1 MFLQRNLQKTLLAMA
16 NQFKAVA
23 VTGPR
28 QSGKTTLCR
37 EQFPRL
43 PYVSLENP
51 DERGRAERDP
61 RGFLRRFPDGCIL
74 DEVQRV
80 PDLFSYLQEVLDAE
94 RRPGRYILTGS
105 QQFGVMANI
114 SQSLAG
120 RVGLL
125 ALLPFSA
132 SELHSAQC
140 LPDSWT
146 EALFRGGYPPLYDQ
160 GIDPG
165 FWLNAYIAT
174 YVERDVRQI
183 VNIQDASLFQRFL
196 GLSAGNIGQLFNASR
211 IGNDCG
217 LNHGTVTKWFS
228 ILESSYIAF
237 RLTPHHSNFRKRLVK
252 TPKLYFW
259 DTGLAIQL
267 LGIEDPAQLQT
278 HPLRGA
284 LFENWVIVELMK
296 LRLNLGKRP
305 NLYFW
310 RNNTGLEV
318 DVLADYAGRLLP
330 VEIKSGET
338 LSPDW
343 LTAMR
348 RWTDLAGDAA
358 MEPCLFYGGE
368 IESKE
373 AEVHILPW
381 RRLATPESL
390 PGALGTR
397 Q

>member
-1 MFLQRNLQKTLLAMA
+1 MLIQRDIQTTLLQMA
-16 NQFKAVA
+16 GQFKTVA

-37 EQFPRL
+37 QSFPHL

-61 RGFLRRFPDGCIL
+61 RGFLSRFGDGGVF

-80 PDLFSYLQEVLDAE
+80 PELFSYLQEILDNE
-94 RRPGRYILTGS
+94 TRPGRFILTGS
-105 QQFGVMANI
+105 QQFGVMAHI

-132 SELHSAQC
+132 AELHREGHLS
-140 LPDSWT
+140 DSWA

-183 VNIQDASLFQRFL
+183 VNVQDSSLFQRFL
-196 GLSAGNIGQLFNASR
+196 GLCAGSIGQLFNASR

-228 ILESSYIAF
+228 ILETSYIAF
-237 RLTPHHSNFRKRLVK
+237 RLAPHHRNFRKRLVK

-267 LGIEDPAQLQT
+267 LGIETPGQLST

-284 LFENWVIVELMK
+284 LFENWILVELMK
-296 LRLNLGKRP
+296 IRLNQGKSLRHS
-305 NLYFW
+305 FW

-318 DVLADYAGRLLP
+318 DLVLDVAGRLCP
-330 VEIKSGET
+330 VEMKSGMT
-338 LSPDW
+338 LASDW
-343 LTAMR
+343 FAGLRGWME
-348 RWTDLAGDAA
+348 LAGDAA
-358 MEPCLFYGGE
+358 FDPCLFYGG
-368 IESKE
+368 SVASNE
-373 AEVHILPW
+373 AGVQVLPW
-381 RRLATPESL
+381 RALAQPEHL
-390 PGALGTR
+390 PPALR
-397 Q
+397 

>member
-1 MFLQRNLQKTLLAMA
+1 MIDRDLQNVLSRMA
-16 NQFKAVA
+16 GQFKAVA

-37 EQFPRL
+37 RSFPDL

-61 RGFLRRFPDGCIL
+61 RGFLQRFPDGAVF

-80 PDLFSYLQEVLDAE
+80 PELFSYLQEILDQE
-94 RRPGRYILTGS
+94 TRPGRYILTGS
-105 QQFGVMANI
+105 QQFGVIANI

-132 SELHSAQC
+132 AELSGAGHLA
-140 LPDSWT
+140 DTWH
-146 EALFRGGYPPLYDQ
+146 EALFRGGYPPLFDQ
-160 GIDPG
+160 EIDPG
-165 FWLNAYIAT
+165 FWLNAYLAT

-183 VNIQDASLFQRFL
+183 VNVQDTSLFQRFL
-196 GLSAGNIGQLFNASR
+196 GLCAGNIGQLLNASR

-217 LNHGTVTKWFS
+217 LNHGTVSKWFS

-237 RLTPHHSNFRKRLVK
+237 RLVPHHVNFRKRLVK

-267 LGIEDPAQLQT
+267 LGIETPGQLAT

-296 LRLNLGKRP
+296 IRLNQGKRP
-305 NLYFW
+305 RHFFW

-318 DVLADYAGRLLP
+318 DLLVDAAGSLCP
-330 VEIKSGET
+330 VEIKSGMT
-338 LSPDW
+338 LTEDW
-343 LTAMR
+343 FTGLR
-348 RWTDLAGDAA
+348 RWMDLAGDSAFV
-358 MEPCLFYGGE
+358 PCLFYGGTVASRE
-368 IESKE
+368 KGIQ
-373 AEVHILPW
+373 VFPW
-381 RRLATPESL
+381 KALATPETL
-390 PGALGTR
+390 PEILR
-397 Q
+397 

>member
-1 MFLQRNLQKTLLAMA
+1 MMIQRNIQKTLLNMA
-16 NQFKAVA
+16 SQFKAVA

-37 EQFPRL
+37 QSFPHL

-51 DERGRAERDP
+51 DERGRADRDP
-61 RGFLRRFPDGCIL
+61 RGFLQRFPDGGVF

-80 PDLFSYLQEVLDAE
+80 PDLFSYLQEVLDGE
-94 RRPGRYILTGS
+94 KRPGRYILTGS
-105 QQFGVMANI
+105 QQFGVMAHI

-132 SELHSAQC
+132 TELQDAGHF
-140 LPDSWT
+140 PDTWP
-146 EALFRGGYPPLYDQ
+146 EALFRGGYPPLVDQ
-160 GIDPG
+160 GIDPQ
-165 FWLNAYIAT
+165 FWLNAYLAT

-183 VNIQDASLFQRFL
+183 VNVQDTSLFQRFL
-196 GLSAGNIGQLFNASR
+196 ELCAGNIGQLFNASR

-217 LNHGTVTKWFS
+217 LNHGTVSKWFS

-237 RLTPHHSNFRKRLVK
+237 RLPPHHRNFRKRLVK

-267 LGIEDPAQLQT
+267 LGIETPAQLAT

-284 LFENWVIVELMK
+284 LFENWIIVELMK
-296 LRLNLGKRP
+296 IRLNQGKRP
-305 NLYFW
+305 RHSFW

-318 DVLADYAGRLLP
+318 DLLVDVAGSLCP
-330 VEIKSGET
+330 VEIKSGMT
-338 LSPDW
+338 LTSDW
-343 LTAMR
+343 FTGLH
-348 RWTDLAGDAA
+348 RWMALAGGTAIN
-358 MEPCLFYGGE
+358 PCLVYGGDVG
-368 IESKE
+368 STE
-373 AEVHILPW
+373 AGIQVLPW
-381 RRLATPESL
+381 HALAQPEHL
-390 PGALGTR
+390 PEPLG
-397 Q
+397 

>member
-1 MFLQRNLQKTLLAMA
+1 MA
-16 NQFKAVA
+16 GQFKAVA
-23 VTGPR
+23 LTGPR

-37 EQFPRL
+37 DQFPQL

-61 RGFLRRFPDGCIL
+61 RGFLQRFPDGCVL
-74 DEVQRV
+74 DEVQRA
-80 PDLFSYLQEVLDAE
+80 PDLFSYLQQILDAE

-105 QQFGVMANI
+105 QQFGVMAGI

-120 RVGLL
+120 RVGMLT
-125 ALLPFSA
+125 LLPFNA
-132 SELHSAQC
+132 AELSGAGC
-140 LPDSWT
+140 LADSWT

-183 VNIQDASLFQRFL
+183 VNVQDTSLFQRFL
-196 GLSAGNIGQLFNASR
+196 GLCAGNIGQLFNASR

-217 LNHGTVTKWFS
+217 LNHGTVSKWFS

-237 RLTPHHSNFRKRLVK
+237 HLAPHHRNFRKRLVK

-267 LGIEDPAQLQT
+267 LGIETPAQLQT

-284 LFENWVIVELMK
+284 LFENWIIVELMK
-296 LRLNLGKRP
+296 LRLNRGKRT

-310 RNNTGLEV
+310 RNNTGLEI
-318 DVLADYAGRLLP
+318 DALADFGGRLLP
-330 VEIKSGET
+330 IEVKSGAT
-338 LSPDW
+338 LSSEW
-343 LTAMR
+343 LTTIH
-348 RWTDLAGDAA
+348 RWMALAGDTA

-368 IESKE
+368 VESRE
-373 AEVHILPW
+373 AGIRIMPW
-381 RRLATPESL
+381 HRLAKPAGLPEPL
-390 PGALGTR
+390 VMP
-397 Q
+397 